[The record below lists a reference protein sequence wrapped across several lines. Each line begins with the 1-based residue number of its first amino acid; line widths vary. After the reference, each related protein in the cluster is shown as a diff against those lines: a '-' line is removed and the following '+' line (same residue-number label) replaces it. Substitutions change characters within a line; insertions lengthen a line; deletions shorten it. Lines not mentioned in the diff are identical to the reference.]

1 MTEIYCI
8 KCPMCG
14 KSTPMKIATLKS
26 GDPPDL
32 AEISI
37 RSCKGRK
44 GFPLVGRS
52 TLRDELESTAGL
64 KLANELIDMAGG
76 ILWGCWEE
84 GLYDK
89 IHPPLLIYKYSSL
102 LDRIKENRKLE
113 DSLRLKMEDYRHDN
127 LKLIEALKVERKD
140 REQLGFDLDDAQ
152 NQILRLQ
159 GVIDQY
165 EEASLR

>member
-1 MTEIYCI
+1 
-8 KCPMCG
+8 MCG

-37 RSCKGRK
+37 RHCQGRK
-44 GFPLVGRS
+44 GFPATGKS
-52 TLRDELESTAGL
+52 TLRDEIGTDAGL

-102 LDRIKENRKLE
+102 LKKIKENKKLE

-127 LKLIEALKVERKD
+127 LKLIAALKVEIKE
-140 REQLGFDLDDAQ
+140 REQIGFDLDDAQ
-152 NQILRLQ
+152 NKILRLQ
-159 GVIDQY
+159 DIIDQY
-165 EEASLR
+165 DEASLR

>member
-1 MTEIYCI
+1 MTEISCV
-8 KCPMCG
+8 KCPFCG
-14 KSTPMKIATLKS
+14 KSTPLKIATFKS
-26 GDPPDL
+26 GDPPHL

-37 RSCKGRK
+37 RHCQGRK
-44 GFPLVGRS
+44 GFPLVGTT
-52 TLRDELESTAGL
+52 TLRDEIDTAAGL
-64 KLANELIDMAGG
+64 KLANELIDMSGG

-102 LDRIKENRKLE
+102 LEKIKENRKTE
-113 DSLRLKMEDYRHDN
+113 DSLRLQIDDFRHDN
-127 LKLIEALKVERKD
+127 LRLIKAVKVEIKE

-152 NQILRLQ
+152 NKILRLQ
-159 GVIDQY
+159 DIIDQY